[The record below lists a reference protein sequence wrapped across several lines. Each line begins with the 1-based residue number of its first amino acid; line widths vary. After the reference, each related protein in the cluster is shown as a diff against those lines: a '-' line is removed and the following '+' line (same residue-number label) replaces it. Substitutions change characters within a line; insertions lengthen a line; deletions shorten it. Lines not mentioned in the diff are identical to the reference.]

1 MSGLKKLLKRK
12 GQKSKL
18 SLSSENV
25 NDAASTADGE
35 MASVGY
41 YIAKEKDLPKLH
53 KAVWNGDS
61 GKVKQI
67 LKKGDINQLDK
78 ENR

>member
-1 MSGLKKLLKRK
+1 MSGLKKFLKRK

-18 SLSSENV
+18 SLSTENV
-25 NDAASTADGE
+25 SDTASAADGE

-41 YIAKEKDLPKLH
+41 FIAKEKDLPKLH
-53 KAVWNGDS
+53 KAVWNRDL
-61 GKVKQI
+61 GKVKQFA
-67 LKKGDINQLDK
+67 KKGDINQLDK